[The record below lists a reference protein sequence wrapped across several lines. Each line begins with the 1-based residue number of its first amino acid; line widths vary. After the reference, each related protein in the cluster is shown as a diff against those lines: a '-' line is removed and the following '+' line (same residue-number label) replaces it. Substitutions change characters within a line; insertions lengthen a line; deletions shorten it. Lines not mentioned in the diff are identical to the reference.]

1 MGYLTVDCN
10 TCGGSWNV
18 YHATNWSDDVTRTCP
33 HCFAEIE
40 QRAWEDHVLPAF
52 GSMTDANTE
61 LDRSGEWEHAPRF
74 RVHYTEDQEMKDPR
88 AEELEDLRSRIEELE
103 AKLDGMTDP
112 LTVALLEGRI

>member
-33 HCFAEIE
+33 HCFAEIDP
-40 QRAWEDHVLPAF
+40 QTWENQVLPAF
-52 GSMTDANTE
+52 GSMTDANME
-61 LDRSGEWEHAPRF
+61 LLRDNLGQHTPLF
-74 RVHYTEDQEMKDPR
+74 RIHYTEDQEMKDPR
-88 AEELEDLRSRIEELE
+88 AEELEELRSRIEELE